1 MVLVFIVPVTVN
13 PDGVIA
19 APASPPS
26 PVFDVSPP
34 EVPHSPPEAPVSQLE
49 PVPPGVIV
57 PTNPLQPPNAEPP
70 LPNAPASE
78 PD

>member
-1 MVLVFIVPVTVN
+1 MLEFIVPVTEI
-13 PDGVIA
+13 PEGVIA

-34 EVPHSPPEAPVSQLE
+34 SAPHSPPEAPVSPVF

-57 PTNPLQPPNAEPP
+57 PTNPLQPPNGEPP